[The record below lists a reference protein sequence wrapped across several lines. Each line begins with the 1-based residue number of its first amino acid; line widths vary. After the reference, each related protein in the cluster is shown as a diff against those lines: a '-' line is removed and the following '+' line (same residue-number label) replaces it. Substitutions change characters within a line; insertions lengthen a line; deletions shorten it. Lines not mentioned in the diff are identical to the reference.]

1 MSAYTTVSEAVNDL
15 HQRGFTEDFSFE
27 DDHLGCAALA
37 LKLRP
42 EEFEVVETHR
52 FEGPSDPADSSVVY
66 AIASHGGVRGVM
78 VNAYG
83 IYAESTSAELVK
95 KLG

>member
-1 MSAYTTVSEAVNDL
+1 MHAYTTVTEAVNGL
-15 HQRGFTEDFSFE
+15 HARGFTEDFSFE
-27 DDHLGCAALA
+27 NDHLTCAALD
-37 LKLRP
+37 LKLHP
-42 EEFEVVETHR
+42 ADFEVVETHR
-52 FEGPSDPADSSVVY
+52 FEGESDPGDEAVVY
-66 AIASHGGVRGVM
+66 AIESHGGVKGVM

>member
-1 MSAYTTVSEAVNDL
+1 MLTYTTVSEAVNDL
-15 HQRGFTEDFSFE
+15 HQRGFTADFSFE
-27 DDHLGCAALA
+27 DDHLNCAALT
-37 LKLRP
+37 LKLHP
-42 EEFEVVETHR
+42 HEFEVVETHR

-66 AIASHGGVRGVM
+66 AIESHGGVRGVM